1 MRPAKN
7 AIRAL
12 FLGLVVLETAQCS
25 WEARPNFVVMVMD
38 DMGWGDLGIF
48 GQPAKETPNLDE
60 MASEGMLFT
69 DFYAANPVCS
79 PSRAA
84 LLTGRLPIRNGFYT
98 TNNHSRNA
106 YVSPKV
112 AGGIPKEELLIPE
125 ILDEAGYR
133 NMIIGKWH
141 LGHEPA
147 FLPLRHGFHEFFGS
161 PSTHPGPFDD
171 VTEPNIPVYRDDHM
185 IGRYYED
192 FEINVKTATSNITV
206 LYTEEA
212 VSFIRRQAAHRQPFF
227 LYWAP
232 DSTHL
237 PVYSSEAVRGRSVR
251 GAYGDA
257 VIELDRGVG
266 AILGALRSTGVAE
279 NTFVFFT
286 SDNGAA
292 TYAKTN
298 GGSNGP
304 LLCGKLTTFEGGFR
318 EPAIAWWPGTIPAGT
333 VSRRPVSNMDILPT
347 IAELAGARLPP
358 GLVLDGQ
365 SLVPRVL
372 GRDEPLNERPIFYYR
387 GNELMAI
394 RSDLYKAHFWCW
406 TDFWEDFRQGMDF
419 CPGQSVDGVTSHE
432 PLNYTQ
438 QPVLFHLGLDPGEK
452 FPIPAHSSEY
462 REKIGPILAIYQNH
476 RHSLVPG
483 KPQLDWC
490 DDAAMQWAPP
500 GCEKIGRCLPVP
512 PSRPYRCSWLY

>member
-1 MRPAKN
+1 MRPEKN

-12 FLGLVVLETAQCS
+12 CLCLVVLETAQCS

-38 DMGWGDLGIF
+38 DMGWGDLGVF
-48 GQPAKETPNLDE
+48 GQPARETPNLDE
-60 MASEGMLFT
+60 MASEGILFT
-69 DFYAANPVCS
+69 DFYAASPVCS

-106 YVSPKV
+106 YVSPSV

-125 ILDEAGYR
+125 ILDEVGYR

-171 VTEPNIPVYRDDHM
+171 VTEPNIPVFRDDHM

-212 VSFIRRQAAHRQPFF
+212 VSFIRRQAARRQPFF

-237 PVYSSEAVRGRSVR
+237 PVYSSEAVRGQSVR

-292 TYAKTN
+292 TYAKVD

-304 LLCGKLTTFEGGFR
+304 LLCGKQTTFEGGVR

-333 VSRRPVSNMDILPT
+333 VSRRPASNMDVLPT
-347 IAELAGARLPP
+347 IAELAGAALPP

-365 SLVPRVL
+365 SLLGRVL
-372 GRDEPLNERPIFYYR
+372 GRDEPPSERPIFYYR

-394 RSDLYKAHFWCW
+394 RSGLYKAHFWCW
-406 TDFWEDFRQGMDF
+406 TEFREDFQRGLDF

-432 PLNYTQ
+432 QMNYTQ

-452 FPIPAHSSEY
+452 FPIPPHSSEY
-462 REKIGPILAIYQNH
+462 SEEIGPILAIYHKH
-476 RHSLVPG
+476 RRSLVPG

-500 GCEKIGRCLPVP
+500 GCEKIDRCLPVP

>member
-1 MRPAKN
+1 MGPMKN
-7 AIRAL
+7 TVNAL
-12 FLGLVVLETAQCS
+12 CLYLVVLEAAQCS
-25 WEARPNFVVMVMD
+25 FEARPNFVVMVMD
-38 DMGWGDLGIF
+38 DMGWGDLGIY
-48 GQPAKETPNLDE
+48 GHPARETPNLDK
-60 MASEGMLFT
+60 MASEGTLFT
-69 DFYAANPVCS
+69 DFYAASPVCS

-84 LLTGRLPIRNGFYT
+84 LLTGRLPIRTGFYT

-106 YVSPKV
+106 YVSPSV
-112 AGGIPKEELLIPE
+112 AGGVPKEELLIPE
-125 ILDEAGYR
+125 ILGEVGYR

-141 LGHEPA
+141 LGHEPE

-171 VTEPNIPVYRDDHM
+171 VTQPNIPVYRDDHM

-192 FEINVKTATSNITV
+192 FEIDVKTAMSNITV
-206 LYTEEA
+206 MYTEEA
-212 VSFIRRQAAHRQPFF
+212 VSFIKRQAARRQPFF

-232 DSTHL
+232 DATHE
-237 PVYSSEAVRGRSVR
+237 PVYSSSAVRSQSIR

-266 AILGALRSTGVAE
+266 AILLALKTTGVAE

-292 TYAKTN
+292 TYAKEN

-304 LLCGKLTTFEGGFR
+304 LLCGKQTTFEGGVR
-318 EPAIAWWPGTIPAGT
+318 EPAIAWWPGIVPAGT
-333 VSRRPVSNMDILPT
+333 VSRWPASNMDLLPT
-347 IAELAGARLPP
+347 IAELARVTLPP

-365 SLVPRVL
+365 SLLDSML
-372 GRDEPLNERPIFYYR
+372 GRNETPNERPIFYYR

-394 RSDLYKAHFWCW
+394 RSGLYKAHFWCW
-406 TDFWEDFRQGMDF
+406 TDFWEDFKQGVDF

-432 PLNYTQ
+432 QLNYTH

-452 FPIPAHSSEY
+452 YPIPADSSEY
-462 REKIGPILAIYQNH
+462 RDNIGSILEIYQKH
-476 RHSLVPG
+476 RCSLVPG

-512 PSRPYRCSWLY
+512 PSRPYRCPWPY